1 MVHLFLGLI
10 FFLFVQTHYHS
21 LPYQKS
27 HPFSQWQWLLAW
39 QLSEGTRMPLQ
50 ILKAMP
56 ERNICSQGSKQN
68 KITPSI
74 IILILTKSTKKS
86 TLQASSGAGET
97 GGRVPYK
104 ACSQVTPHTK
114 ID

>member
-1 MVHLFLGLI
+1 
-10 FFLFVQTHYHS
+10 
-21 LPYQKS
+21 
-27 HPFSQWQWLLAW
+27 
-39 QLSEGTRMPLQ
+39 MPLQ

-86 TLQASSGAGET
+86 TLQASSLGQAKQEGECPT
-97 GGRVPYK
+97 KLARRLHLI
-104 ACSQVTPHTK
+104 AK
-114 ID
+114 IDQCEYYPQYLP